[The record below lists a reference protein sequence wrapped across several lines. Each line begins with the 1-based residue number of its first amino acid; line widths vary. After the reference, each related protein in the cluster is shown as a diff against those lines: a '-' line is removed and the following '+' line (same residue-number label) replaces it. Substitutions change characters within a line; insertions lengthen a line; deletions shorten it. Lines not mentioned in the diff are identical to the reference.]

1 MKLRNMYIWRNRNFT
16 ALFRNDD
23 TVNIF
28 QYLYIISDL
37 RYFFNS
43 KYDTS
48 RQSSVHH
55 YTLVYKI
62 IYIFTL
68 SSDFRLTG

>member
-1 MKLRNMYIWRNRNFT
+1 MKLRNIYIWRNRNFT
-16 ALFRNDD
+16 AQFRNDD

-55 YTLVYKI
+55 IYTGI
-62 IYIFTL
+62 
-68 SSDFRLTG
+68 